1 MEYIESGRHYWPFQ
15 VICVGATLV
24 LFAALQGCATLSE
37 ADCLTADWVVM
48 GEVDGQEGKPL
59 SVLNDYRRQCA
70 DYGVVPDSQAYMEA
84 RERGLTRFC
93 TQSNGYRQGRTG
105 ARDQR
110 VCPATLEP
118 EFRNGHQ
125 LGRAVYT
132 SLTALRSSG
141 DSIGFARTEI
151 AELRSDI
158 GDREESLRSDDL
170 NDEER
175 RNLRDE
181 IDSMNGRIDQHEDQ
195 IAISTGT
202 LALAIA
208 NYRGAVEA
216 ARREGYDEP
225 METELLREL
234 QRLAR

>member
-1 MEYIESGRHYWPFQ
+1 MEYIETGRHHWAFQ
-15 VICVGATLV
+15 IVCAGATVVLV
-24 LFAALQGCATLSE
+24 AALQGCATLSE
-37 ADCLTADWVVM
+37 ADCLTADWAVM

-70 DYGVVPDSQAYMEA
+70 DYGVVPDSQEYMEA

-93 TQSNGYRQGRTG
+93 TQSNGYRQGRSG
-105 ARDQR
+105 AGDQR
-110 VCPATLEP
+110 VCPAALDP
-118 EFRNGHQ
+118 DFRSGHQ

-141 DSIGFARTEI
+141 DSIRVARTEI

-158 GDREESLRSDDL
+158 EDREESLRSDDL
-170 NDEER
+170 SDEER
-175 RNLRDE
+175 RNLRNE
-181 IDSMNGRIDQHEDQ
+181 IDSMNGRIDQHESQ
-195 IAISTGT
+195 VAISTGT

-216 ARREGYDEP
+216 ARSEGYNEP

-234 QRLAR
+234 QRLTQ

>member
-1 MEYIESGRHYWPFQ
+1 MENIDSGRHDWSFQ
-15 VICVGATLV
+15 VLCIGATLI

-70 DYGVVPDSQAYMEA
+70 DYGVAPDSQAYMEA

-93 TQSNGYRQGRTG
+93 TQTNGYLQGRSG

-110 VCPATLEP
+110 VCPATLDP
-118 EFRNGHQ
+118 EFRSGHQ

-132 SLTALRSSG
+132 SLTALRSSS
-141 DSIGFARTEI
+141 DSISSARSEI

-158 GDREESLRSDDL
+158 EDREESLRSDEL
-170 NDEER
+170 SDEQRE
-175 RNLRDE
+175 NLRDE
-181 IDSMNGRIDQHEDQ
+181 INSMNRRIDQREDE

-208 NYRGAVEA
+208 EYRAAVSA
-216 ARREGYDEP
+216 ARSEGYDEP

>member
-1 MEYIESGRHYWPFQ
+1 MCATAT
-15 VICVGATLV
+15 VIL
-24 LFAALQGCATLSE
+24 LAALQGCATLSE
-37 ADCLTADWVVM
+37 ADCLTADWAVM
-48 GEVDGQEGKPL
+48 GEVDGHEGKPL

-84 RERGLTRFC
+84 RERGLTSFC
-93 TQSNGYRQGRTG
+93 TQSNGYRQGRSG

-110 VCPATLEP
+110 VCPAALDP
-118 EFRNGHQ
+118 DFRSGHQ

-141 DSIGFARTEI
+141 DSIRFARTEI

-158 GDREESLRSDDL
+158 DDREESLRSDDL
-170 NDEER
+170 SDEER
-175 RNLRDE
+175 RRLRDE
-181 IDSMNGRIDQHEDQ
+181 IDSMNGRIDQHESQ
-195 IAISTGT
+195 VALSTGT

-208 NYRGAVEA
+208 NYRSAVQT
-216 ARREGYDEP
+216 ARSEGYNEP

-234 QRLAR
+234 QRLAQ